1 MQLFHLFLLNKR
13 LVKLNNGCLTV
24 KQNGDYGYIPC
35 NLLDQQQHFN
45 LSSINNLDEYN
56 NLLLMNN
63 NAPLDENQNKSVEYP
78 FYIMQPSRSIKC
90 VNVENGK
97 LSIKPCNQ
105 ELTSRFRGDFVEKSC
120 DN

>member
-1 MQLFHLFLLNKR
+1 MDIFL
-13 LVKLNNGCLTV
+13 V
-24 KQNGDYGYIPC
+24 I
-35 NLLDQQQHFN
+35 LLDEQQHFN

-90 VNVENGK
+90 VNIENGK
-97 LSIKPCNQ
+97 LSVKPCNQ
-105 ELTSRFRGDFVEKSC
+105 EDTSRFKWRFC
-120 DN
+120 